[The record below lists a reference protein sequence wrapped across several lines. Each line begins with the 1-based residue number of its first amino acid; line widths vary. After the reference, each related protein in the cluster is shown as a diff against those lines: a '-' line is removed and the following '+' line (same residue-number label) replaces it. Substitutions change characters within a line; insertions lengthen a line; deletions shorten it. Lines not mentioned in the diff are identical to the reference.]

1 MLIGLTGGIGSGKTT
16 VAHVF
21 ETMGCAIYNSDE
33 RAKALYFNLEV
44 KKQVIQLLGPQAY
57 LSDNEINKNY
67 ISQSVFTNT
76 NLLHQLNAIIH
87 PFVKEDFINF
97 KSKFSNE
104 KIIIKETALLFEIG
118 LNKELDF
125 TILVTAPI
133 SCKIE
138 RVMKRN
144 GLSKTEIEKRMA
156 AQWPDEK
163 KIPLANAVII
173 NDSNKAILPQ
183 ILKVLE
189 QLKGDA

>member
-125 TILVTAPI
+125 TILVTAPMP
-133 SCKIE
+133 CKIE

-144 GLSKTEIEKRMA
+144 GLSKTEIEKRMT

-173 NDSNKAILPQ
+173 NDSNKAIIPQ